1 MALAG
6 IVILVVARVPI
17 RGLRDD
23 GVGLKGYEK
32 QKDVEMEATPAAA
45 PTNETDGN

>member
-6 IVILVVARVPI
+6 IAILVIARMPI

-32 QKDVEMEATPAAA
+32 QKDVEMEATA
-45 PTNETDGN
+45 PTNEAEK